1 MATHFSILAWEIPW
15 TQKPGGLQFMGSQES
30 DMTLRPNHHG
40 FSYIQPF
47 ACAVISANRSISNC
61 FLGKGVTCVFRS
73 HFSHLS
79 SLRNFPWF
87 IFRIYGIILHE
98 FFFHFLVEF
107 S

>member
-30 DMTLRPNHHG
+30 VMTLRLNHHR

-47 ACAVISANRSISNC
+47 ACAVISANRSISNS
-61 FLGKGVTCVFRS
+61 FLGIGVTCVFRS